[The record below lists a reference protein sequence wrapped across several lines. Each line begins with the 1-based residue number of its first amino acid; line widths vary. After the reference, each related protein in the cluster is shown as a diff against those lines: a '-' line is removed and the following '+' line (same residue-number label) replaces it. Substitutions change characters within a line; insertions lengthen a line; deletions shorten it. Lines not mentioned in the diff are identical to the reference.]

1 MRLSKL
7 KIACLILAIAV
18 VLLGVLFAGFVF
30 YTKSYYPTLPI
41 EGLSKRDALQLL
53 NSKDGELIL
62 LQDSA
67 EVSWYGYKG
76 NQMNSAESM
85 IALMKKREWSF
96 VDQMG
101 AGYFFTDAE
110 GHSRIIT
117 SQMWTSRYVLY
128 KLFE

>member
-7 KIACLILAIAV
+7 KIACLIVGITFA
-18 VLLGVLFAGFVF
+18 LLVALFAGFLF

-41 EGLSKRDALQLL
+41 EGISKREALRLL
-53 NSKDGELIL
+53 NSNDGELIL
-62 LQDSA
+62 LKDGSQ
-67 EVSWYGYKG
+67 VSWYGYKG

-85 IALMKKREWSF
+85 IELMKKSEWTF
-96 VDQMG
+96 VEQMG

-110 GHSRIIT
+110 GNTKITT

-128 KLFE
+128 QINE